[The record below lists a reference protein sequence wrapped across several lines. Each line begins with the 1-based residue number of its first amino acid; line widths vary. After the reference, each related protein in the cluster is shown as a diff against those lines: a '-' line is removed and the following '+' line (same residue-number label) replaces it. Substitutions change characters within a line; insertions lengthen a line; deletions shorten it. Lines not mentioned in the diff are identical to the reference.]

1 MEFVFKISLAS
12 YSFSLKQKNSSV
24 KFFIIKLLVI
34 SITLFVISLITGKT
48 KTNNGI

>member
-24 KFFIIKLLVI
+24 KLIKLLVI